1 MCPLNSQ
8 KKLNARFNSMVS
20 TPPNQMNTVK
30 PSEPRLPSRVSRKGL
45 PCPEV
50 WDMHIPVD
58 DKDDAGFI
66 RVEPRHVRE
75 AKKQRQRSR
84 RDYML
89 YEDDE

>member
-1 MCPLNSQ
+1 
-8 KKLNARFNSMVS
+8 MVS
-20 TPPNQMNTVK
+20 TPPNQMNTAK

-50 WDMHIPVD
+50 WDTHVPVD
-58 DKDDAGFI
+58 EKDDAGFI

>member
-1 MCPLNSQ
+1 
-8 KKLNARFNSMVS
+8 
-20 TPPNQMNTVK
+20 
-30 PSEPRLPSRVSRKGL
+30 VSRKGL

-50 WDMHIPVD
+50 WDTHVPVD
-58 DKDDAGFI
+58 EKDDAGFI